1 MRKSPFCQKCGK
13 DIVQGAQYCPS
24 CGTSVSLTQQAPAYF
39 PQTSPQN
46 PKSHRDLIIIIV
58 AIVLFATIVGGV
70 AAYVFVSSVAQPMMT
85 VTNVQMNE
93 PQGQYDASGNCVG
106 ETLTF
111 SFTLTNSGTAN
122 GYAHLVLLE
131 NNQTQLWN
139 NNYHVDQGQSL
150 PTSGSTFRQS
160 CTAFNY
166 LLRITTEWKG

>member
-70 AAYVFVSSVAQPMMT
+70 AAYLFVPSVAEPTLT
-85 VTNVQMNE
+85 VTNVQMNQH
-93 PQGQYDASGNCVG
+93 QGVRDPSGYFV
-106 ETLTF
+106 
-111 SFTLTNSGTAN
+111 
-122 GYAHLVLLE
+122 
-131 NNQTQLWN
+131 
-139 NNYHVDQGQSL
+139 
-150 PTSGSTFRQS
+150 
-160 CTAFNY
+160 
-166 LLRITTEWKG
+166 